1 MVNRKLDLRSKIKE
15 SEIKSKTG
23 NKDQEQK
30 QFKNNRI
37 SNLMSKIR
45 ITFLTS

>member
-23 NKDQEQK
+23 NKNQEQ
-30 QFKNNRI
+30 NN
-37 SNLMSKIR
+37 SKI
-45 ITFLTS
+45 TESQF